1 MLFAVAR
8 ITREELQ
15 RFLAELPDIRAENYC
30 LPEFN
35 DVLRATKLVRGR
47 TVGFSLDLLSQILH
61 RTRYL
66 GESCAHESWRSTSI
80 RRLWVSLLSFKLFLM
95 KTLS

>member
-1 MLFAVAR
+1 MLFVVAR

-35 DVLRATKLVRGR
+35 DVLRATELVRGR
-47 TVGFSLDLLSQILH
+47 TDIELSCSVSQSSVAFFS
-61 RTRYL
+61 
-66 GESCAHESWRSTSI
+66 C
-80 RRLWVSLLSFKLFLM
+80 SLANLRF
-95 KTLS
+95 